1 MKRINIS
8 TWASL
13 ATETMRIFQ
22 ENKGIWLKYWEILYN
37 KIIQI
42 PIWNEIGS
50 RSEKLLKGDYKQNY
64 KCFMNRIQV
73 VEAKCKET
81 ALGNFI
87 WDYYFKSDWWSK
99 GTRQN

>member
-42 PIWNEIGS
+42 PIWSEIGS
-50 RSEKLLKGDYKQNY
+50 RSEKLLKGDYKNY
-64 KCFMNRIQV
+64 LKVIINVLWIGY
-73 VEAKCKET
+73 K
-81 ALGNFI
+81 LL
-87 WDYYFKSDWWSK
+87 
-99 GTRQN
+99 RQNVKKLH